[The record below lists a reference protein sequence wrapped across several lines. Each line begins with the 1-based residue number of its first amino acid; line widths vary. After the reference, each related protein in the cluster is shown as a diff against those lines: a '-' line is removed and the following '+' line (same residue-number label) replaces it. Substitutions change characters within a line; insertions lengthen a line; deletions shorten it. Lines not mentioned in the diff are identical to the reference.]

1 MSEHTTAALTT
12 PGEREIR
19 VERVFD
25 ARRDRV
31 FAAYTDPRLIPQWW
45 GPRGTTTTVEE
56 MDPVSGGRW
65 HFSVRDSDGGET
77 GFRGT
82 YREVTPPER
91 LVQTFEWDGL
101 PGHVSV
107 DTAVFEELGEQTKVV
122 LTSIFHTGQERDGM
136 IESGMEKGLGE
147 TYDRLDEVLAA
158 GAVA

>member
-1 MSEHTTAALTT
+1 
-12 PGEREIR
+12 
-19 VERVFD
+19 
-25 ARRDRV
+25 
-31 FAAYTDPRLIPQWW
+31 
-45 GPRGTTTTVEE
+45 
-56 MDPVSGGRW
+56 
-65 HFSVRDSDGGET
+65 
-77 GFRGT
+77 
-82 YREVTPPER
+82 VTPPER